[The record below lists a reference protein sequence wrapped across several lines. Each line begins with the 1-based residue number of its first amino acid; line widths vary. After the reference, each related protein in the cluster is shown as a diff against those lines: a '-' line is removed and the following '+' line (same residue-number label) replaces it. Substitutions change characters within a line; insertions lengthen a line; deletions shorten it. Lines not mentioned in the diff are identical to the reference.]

1 MKITVLIHAKN
12 EEVLVDY
19 LGRVAEREDCVIEK
33 EQGRIT
39 AYVGFDVIEFLEIED
54 FEKHDGESLSAN
66 IVFYPKSE
74 GDRVFWL
81 TTHGFG
87 VRNLNTI
94 VPQLSYLEY
103 HENVFVNMMRDRLKY
118 GWGMVK

>member
-19 LGRVAEREDCVIEK
+19 FGMTSEKKDFNIEK
-33 EQGRIT
+33 KRGKFIV
-39 AYVGFDVIEFLEIED
+39 YINSDIIEFLTIED
-54 FEKHDGESLSAN
+54 FEKFDRTSLSAN
-66 IVFYPKSE
+66 IVFYPKLE

-81 TTHGFG
+81 TTHGFDI
-87 VRNLNTI
+87 RNINTV

-103 HENVFVNMMRDRLKY
+103 NESAFVGMMKDKLSVWIK
-118 GWGMVK
+118 

>member
-1 MKITVLIHAKN
+1 MKITVLIHKKN
-12 EEVLVDY
+12 AEVLIDY
-19 LGRVAEREDCVIEK
+19 FGITSEKKDFNIEK
-33 EQGRIT
+33 KRGMFTVYINS
-39 AYVGFDVIEFLEIED
+39 DIIEFLILED
-54 FEKHDGESLSAN
+54 FEKYDGESLSAN

-87 VRNLNTI
+87 IRNLNTI

-103 HENVFVNMMRDRLKY
+103 HENVFVDMMKDKLKY
-118 GWGMVK
+118 W